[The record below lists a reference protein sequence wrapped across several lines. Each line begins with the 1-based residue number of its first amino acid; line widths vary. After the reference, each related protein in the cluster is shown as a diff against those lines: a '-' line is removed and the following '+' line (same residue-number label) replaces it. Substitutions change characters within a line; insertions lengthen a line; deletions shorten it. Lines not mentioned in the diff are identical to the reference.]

1 MSPAKDLR
9 RDHCACST
17 RQSWLLPAAGLL
29 AACLVAGPVAPT
41 TAGAQT
47 RQATPTIPAT
57 RTATTTQTAHK
68 KTHAA
73 KSRAASKS
81 HSSAAAAANAA
92 TPSESAASPDEKE
105 LERLARPLHD
115 KPSASLYSDL
125 AQFAATHAKSP
136 LGARAALALAYYDF
150 TRNNFADART
160 WLDKAA
166 ADPLLPDYVLYWK
179 GTNDRAAGAND
190 VAYNELAQYRSTYP
204 AGVLG
209 DSAVD
214 GLARAALAIGRPD
227 DAVAALDAYAKTTTK
242 SSLVLLRAQARE
254 KAAEAKNE
262 LPFAATTDYLDV
274 MYRFPL
280 SDDAK
285 TAAEKIP
292 YVQAQL
298 GEQFP
303 GVPLTTEIVRA
314 EAFYDAH
321 RWSDLRV
328 AYQQL
333 LPKLSGAAHDRATL
347 RIAQASAQRGGGPA
361 ALASLTVTDP
371 DVDAEFLY
379 ALSQA
384 YRSAQGRVLCC
395 GRSNP
400 SPEMF
405 QVIEQLAAKYPQNP
419 WAAEGLFAAGNYYWA
434 TLDRDHAVQFYQR
447 MLAAFPAGSNAN
459 IARWRVAWTAYLERQ
474 PDAETQLEEFLR
486 QYPTS
491 TFVVDALY
499 WLGRVNERANQT
511 QRASAFYTEA
521 KQRFPQTYF
530 GRLASERLLAI
541 GPQAAAPVDFFSQ
554 IPPATPLDSFN
565 TPLPE
570 AAHDAWLKAQA
581 LESIGFDSSAELEL
595 RAAYTATRAPQLLLA
610 AAQAAV
616 AAGQYAVGIVAMRQ
630 LVPQLEARR
639 FDEVPVDAWRVAYP
653 MPYRDSLER
662 EALRTQLDPMLVAGL
677 IRQESAFN
685 HQAVSSAAAVGLMQI
700 EPSTGARLARG
711 LRVRYSRARLFDP
724 DYNIRLGTVYL
735 SGLLESYM
743 TPEAALAA
751 YNAGEDRV
759 AQWTM
764 GQNYEETAE
773 IFESIPFTET
783 REYVQ
788 IVLRNAELYRQT
800 YANTAA
806 TVPPVP
812 AVPKRPATHH
822 G

>member
-1 MSPAKDLR
+1 
-9 RDHCACST
+9 
-17 RQSWLLPAAGLL
+17 LL
-29 AACLVAGPVAPT
+29 AACLVASLGPI
-41 TAGAQT
+41 AGAQT
-47 RQATPTIPAT
+47 
-57 RTATTTQTAHK
+57 
-68 KTHAA
+68 
-73 KSRAASKS
+73 KS
-81 HSSAAAAANAA
+81 HSAKARTAGKSQSSASTKA
-92 TPSESAASPDEKE
+92 SSSSSSAASADEQE

-115 KPSASLYSDL
+115 KPSLALYTEL
-125 AQFAATHAKSP
+125 AQFATTHAKNA

-150 TRNNFADART
+150 THNNVSEART
-160 WLDKAA
+160 WLDKTAPDLLL
-166 ADPLLPDYVLYWK
+166 ADYALYWK
-179 GTNDRAAGAND
+179 GTNDRASGANES
-190 VAYNELAQYRSTYP
+190 AFTELAQFRSTYP
-204 AGVLG
+204 DSVLS

-227 DAVAALDAYAKTTTK
+227 GAVAALDAYGKTTTK
-242 SSLVLLRAQARE
+242 ASFVLLRAQARE

-274 MYRFPL
+274 TYRFPV
-280 SDDAK
+280 SDEAR

-292 YVQAQL
+292 YLQAEL

-303 GVPLTTEIVRA
+303 GIPLATEIARA
-314 EAFYDAH
+314 EAFYDAR
-321 RWSDLRV
+321 RWSDLRA

-333 LPKLSGAAHDRATL
+333 LPKLSGTARDRGSL
-347 RIAQASAQRGGGPA
+347 RIAQANTQLGGGPA
-361 ALASLTVTDP
+361 ALASLAVTDP
-371 DVDAEFLY
+371 NVDAEFLY

-405 QVIEQLAAKYPQNP
+405 QVIEQLAAKYPQNS
-419 WAAEGLFAAGNYYWA
+419 WTAEGLYAAGNSYWA

-447 MLAAFPAGSNAN
+447 MLAAFPTGPNAN
-459 IARWRVAWTAYLERQ
+459 IARWRIAWTAYVERM
-474 PDAETQLEEFLR
+474 PDAEAQLEEFLR

-491 TFVVDALY
+491 GFVVDALY
-499 WLGRVNERANQT
+499 WLGRVNERANQIE
-511 QRASAFYTEA
+511 RASAFYTEA
-521 KQRFPQTYF
+521 EQRFPQTYF
-530 GRLASERLLAI
+530 GRLAGERLRAI
-541 GPQAAAPVDFFSQ
+541 GPQAADPVDFLSQ

-565 TPLPE
+565 TPLPQ

-581 LESIGFDSSAELEL
+581 LESIGFDNSAELEL

-616 AAGQYAVGIVAMRQ
+616 AAGQYGVGIVAMRQ

-639 FDEVPVDAWRVAYP
+639 FDEVPVEAWRVAYP
-653 MPYRDSLER
+653 MPYRDAVER
-662 EALRTQLDPMLVAGL
+662 EAQRSRLDPMLVAGL

-685 HQAVSSAAAVGLMQI
+685 HEAVSSMAAVGLMQL
-700 EPSTGARLARG
+700 EPSTGARLARS
-711 LRVRYSRARLFDP
+711 LRLGYSRSRLFDP
-724 DYNIRLGTVYL
+724 DYNVRLGTAYL
-735 SGLLESYM
+735 SGLLESYR

-759 AQWTM
+759 AEWTM

-773 IFESIPFTET
+773 FVESIPFTET